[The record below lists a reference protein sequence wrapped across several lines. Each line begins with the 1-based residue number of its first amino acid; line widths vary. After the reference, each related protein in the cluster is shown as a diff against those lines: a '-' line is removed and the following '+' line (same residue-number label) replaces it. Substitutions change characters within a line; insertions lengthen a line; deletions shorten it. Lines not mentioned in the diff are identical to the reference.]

1 MEQLL
6 RSVNARL
13 LTGSVLIVLLLG
25 CAANPYRKTNR
36 IYRDHAKELVNQM
49 LAKPETDSMPPKY
62 WAGTTNFNLR
72 KPNYVVIHHT
82 AQQSCDQTLRTFT
95 LQRTQVSAH
104 YVICKDGTVHHMLND
119 AFRAWHGGVGSWGSL
134 TDLNSAS
141 LGIELDNNG
150 SEPFTEFQLNSLL
163 RVLDTLKKK
172 YQIPT
177 DNFLGHSDI
186 APVRKVD
193 PNVYFP
199 WKVLAEKGFGN
210 WYNDTTG
217 IVLPENFNALRA
229 MRLIGYSIKDTV
241 AAIGAFKR
249 HYVQDTIRILNDA
262 DRKILYSLSEKILKN
277 E

>member
-1 MEQLL
+1 MKAALL
-6 RSVNARL
+6 VFFLS
-13 LTGSVLIVLLLG
+13 G
-25 CAANPYRKTNR
+25 CATNPYKETNR
-36 IYRDHAKELVNQM
+36 IHRRQAKQLVNQM
-49 LAKPETDSMPPKY
+49 LTQPEKDSMPPKY

-72 KPNYVVIHHT
+72 KPNFVVIHHT

-95 LQRTQVSAH
+95 LERTQVSAH

-141 LGIELDNNG
+141 IGIELDNNG
-150 SEPFTEFQLNSLL
+150 SEPFPDIQLNSLM

-172 YQIPT
+172 YLIPT
-177 DNFLGHSDI
+177 PNFIGHADI

-199 WKVLAEKGFGN
+199 WKTLAEKGFGN

-217 IVLPENFNALRA
+217 MVLPTNFDAMHA
-229 MRLIGYSIKDTV
+229 MRLIGYNIKDTV

-249 HYVQDTIRILNDA
+249 HYVQDTARILNDA
-262 DRKILYSLSEKILKN
+262 DRNIVYRLYEKVLKN